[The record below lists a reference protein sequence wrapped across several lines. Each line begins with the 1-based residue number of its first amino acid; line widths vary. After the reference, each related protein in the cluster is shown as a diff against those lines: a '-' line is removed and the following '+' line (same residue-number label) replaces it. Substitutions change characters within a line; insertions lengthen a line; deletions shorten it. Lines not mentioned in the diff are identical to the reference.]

1 MWSST
6 PWPQNWH
13 EVGPG
18 HTPRS
23 IQMLSPGLKQCS
35 LCGPHLCDQRS
46 QLCQQ
51 LLPVI
56 PGKEQMGI

>member
-1 MWSST
+1 MWLST
-6 PWPQNWH
+6 PWPQNWQ

-35 LCGPHLCDQRS
+35 LCGPHLCDQ
-46 QLCQQ
+46 
-51 LLPVI
+51 
-56 PGKEQMGI
+56 